1 MTTLLEDIL
10 YDTPSKKM
18 KEIKINK
25 EFVRDKLDNIIED
38 EDLRR
43 YIL

>member
-1 MTTLLEDIL
+1 MNSYLDKIIEQTKSTV
-10 YDTPSKKM
+10 
-18 KEIKINK
+18 EIDKQ
-25 EFVRDKLDNIIED
+25 FVGQKLDNIIED